1 MNEIIKLGIEQEEAL
16 NLILKFIKT
25 KKVAFSL
32 SGYAGTGKSFLIK
45 ALIDELDKLKIDYTL
60 CAPTHKA
67 KTVLERFTGKEG
79 ITVHKLLALSP
90 NINII
95 DLDFRNLQ
103 FLSKL
108 ASNYFPFDS
117 IIICDESSM
126 INDYLFGLL
135 IDRCKSANTKIIF
148 VGDIKQIK
156 PVNSIQTSKVFE
168 LEDNYFLTQI
178 FRQNHESAL
187 SEVLPI
193 SREQFIPRFKTD
205 ICEKGSIYTFSQP
218 RDFFMKSIPYFNKA
232 IENLDILESKILS
245 YTNDRVAY
253 FNIKMV
259 EALFGLEKEYNKF
272 QFITGYENLVFDDYS
287 FWNSMDYIIMQEP
300 ESILIN
306 IPHVGLYPGYKLVL
320 WDSSDKCEQTVN
332 ILSKYITEQKIR
344 TLTYTIEHTRLEA
357 IDLKERKSRLAGLKW
372 KEYYSIMN
380 SFTTPIDL
388 YFDNRLIRKKS
399 FDGGYATTIHRSQG
413 SSINNTF
420 IDMKSIDFCRDEQEK
435 RQLQY
440 VALSRSK
447 NNVYIL
453 Q

>member
-1 MNEIIKLGIEQEEAL
+1 MGEVIKLGIEQAEAL
-16 NLILKFIKT
+16 NLILKFINS
-25 KKVAFSL
+25 KKIAFSL

-45 ALIDELDKLKIDYTL
+45 ALIDELDKLEKGYTL

-79 ITVHKLLALSP
+79 ITVHKLLSLSP
-90 NINII
+90 NINLI
-95 DLDFRNLQ
+95 DLDFKNLQ
-103 FLSKL
+103 FLTKVT
-108 ASNYFPFDS
+108 SNFFPSDS

-126 INDYLFGLL
+126 INDFLFGLL
-135 IDRCKSANTKIIF
+135 IDRCKSTNTKMIF
-148 VGDIKQIK
+148 IGDIKQIK

-168 LEDNYFLTQI
+168 IEDNYFLTEI
-178 FRQNHESAL
+178 FRQNHKSAL
-187 SEVLPI
+187 SDILPI
-193 SREQFIPRFKTD
+193 SREQFIPKFETN
-205 ICEKGSIYTFSQP
+205 ICEKGSIYTYSQP
-218 RDFFMKSIPYFNKA
+218 RDFFMKSIPYFQKA

-259 EALFGLEKEYNKF
+259 EALFGSKKEYYKF

-300 ESILIN
+300 ENIMIN
-306 IPHVGLYPGYKLVL
+306 IPYVGLYPGYKLIL
-320 WDSSDKCEQTVN
+320 WDSSNKCEQTVN
-332 ILSKYITEQKIR
+332 ILSRYITDQEIR
-344 TLTYTIEHTRLEA
+344 NLTYTIEKTRLEA
-357 IDLKERKSRLAGLKW
+357 IELKQRKSRLSGLKW
-372 KEYYSIMN
+372 KAYYNIMN

-420 IDMKSIDFCRDEQEK
+420 IDMKSIDFCRDAQEQ